1 VAGRGGDEGGRLV
14 AEAFAKV
21 NRSLVVL
28 GKRPDGY
35 HELDTVFQAVGL
47 SDRLVF
53 EESDTLALDVDDP
66 SIPAGAE
73 NLVVR
78 AARALAEAAGVK
90 ARAAITLEKRIPSG
104 GGLGGGSSDAA
115 VTLLGLSALWRLDL
129 PLERLATIGAAL
141 GSDVP
146 FFLCGGTAR
155 GRGRGERI
163 EPLPDLPPR
172 GVVLVMPPF
181 PVATPLVF
189 GRLGAPEWDGSD
201 PAPGEAGGVPDRND
215 LEAASEALFPALR
228 AVRESL
234 AAAGATQARL
244 SGSGSTVFGLFPD
257 LAAASEAARRLEGL
271 PAGSAVRVV
280 PTLGREESRSRSGPR
295 RAE

>member
-1 VAGRGGDEGGRLV
+1 MRLV

-21 NRSLVVL
+21 NLSLVVH
-28 GKRPDGY
+28 GKRPDGF
-35 HELDTVFQAVGL
+35 HELDTVFQAVAL
-47 SDRLVF
+47 ADRLTF
-53 EESDTLALDVDDP
+53 EESDALSLDVDDP

-73 NLVVR
+73 NLVFR
-78 AARALAEAAGVK
+78 AARALAEAAGVR

-115 VTLLGLSALWRLDL
+115 VALVGLSALWGLDL
-129 PLERLATIGAAL
+129 PPVRLAEIGAAL

-146 FFLCGGTAR
+146 FFLVGGTAR
-155 GRGRGERI
+155 GLGRGERV
-163 EPLPDLPPR
+163 EPLRDQPPR

-189 GRLGAPEWDGSD
+189 RSLGAPAWDGRAAPSL
-201 PAPGEAGGVPDRND
+201 PAGEAPDRND
-215 LEAASEALFPALR
+215 LEPAAESLFPALR
-228 AVRESL
+228 TVRESL
-234 AAAGATQARL
+234 AAAGATRARL

-257 LAAASEAARRLEGL
+257 LAAAAEGARRLEGL
-271 PAGSAVRVV
+271 PPGAVVRVV
-280 PTLGREESRSRSGPR
+280 PTLEREECRRRSAPR

>member
-1 VAGRGGDEGGRLV
+1 MKLV

-47 SDRLVF
+47 TDRLTF
-53 EESDTLALDVDDP
+53 EESDLLTLEVDDP
-66 SIPAGAE
+66 SVPAGAE
-73 NLVVR
+73 NLVLR
-78 AARALAEAAGVK
+78 AARALAEAAGV
-90 ARAAITLEKRIPSG
+90 RPRVAITLEKRIPSG

-115 VTLLGLSALWRLDL
+115 VTLIGLSALWQLDL
-129 PLERLATIGAAL
+129 SIEQLSRVGGAL

-146 FFLCGGTAR
+146 FFLHGGTAR
-155 GRGRGERI
+155 GLGRGERI
-163 EPLPDLPPR
+163 VPLDDLPPQA
-172 GVVLVMPPF
+172 VVLVMPPF
-181 PVATPLVF
+181 PISTPEVF
-189 GRLGAPEWDGSD
+189 RRLEAPEWDGRGGGD
-201 PAPGEAGGVPDRND
+201 LGAGSATDRND
-215 LEAASEALFPALR
+215 LEPAAEALFPALR
-228 AVRESL
+228 DVREAL
-234 AAAGATQARL
+234 GRAGATRALL

-257 LAAASEAARRLEGL
+257 LATAAEAARRLDGL

-280 PTLGREESRSRSGPR
+280 PTLTREESRSRSAPR

>member
-1 VAGRGGDEGGRLV
+1 MRLV

-28 GKRPDGY
+28 GKRSDGF

-47 SDRLVF
+47 TDRLTF
-53 EESDTLALDVDDP
+53 EESDLLTLDVDDP
-66 SIPAGAE
+66 SIPSGAE
-73 NLVVR
+73 NLVLR
-78 AARALAEAAGVK
+78 AARALAEAAGLR
-90 ARAAITLEKRIPSG
+90 ARAAITLEKKIPSG

-115 VTLLGLSALWRLDL
+115 VTLIGLSALWELDL
-129 PLERLATIGAAL
+129 PLELLSRVAGEL

-146 FFLCGGTAR
+146 FFLHGGTAR
-155 GRGRGERI
+155 GLGRGERI
-163 EPLPDLPPR
+163 AQLDDLPPL

-181 PVATPLVF
+181 PVSTPEVF
-189 GRLGAPEWDGSD
+189 RRLEAPAWDGS
-201 PAPGEAGGVPDRND
+201 GVGALDASADPDRND
-215 LEAASEALFPALR
+215 LEPAAEALFPALR
-228 AVRESL
+228 EVREAL
-234 AAAGATQARL
+234 ERAGATRARL

-257 LAAASEAARRLEGL
+257 LAKAAEASRRLDGL

-280 PTLGREESRSRSGPR
+280 STLTREESRSRSAPR

>member
-1 VAGRGGDEGGRLV
+1 MKLV

-28 GKRPDGY
+28 GRRADGY

-47 SDRLVF
+47 TDRLSF
-53 EESDTLALDVDDP
+53 EESDALSLVVDDP
-66 SIPAGAE
+66 SIPAGPE
-73 NLVVR
+73 NLVLR
-78 AARALAEAAGVK
+78 AARALAEAA
-90 ARAAITLEKRIPSG
+90 ATRPRAAIVLEKRIPSG

-115 VTLLGLSALWRLDL
+115 ATLLGLSALWELEL
-129 PLERLATIGAAL
+129 PLARLEEIGAAL

-146 FFLCGGTAR
+146 YFLHGGTAR
-155 GRGRGERI
+155 GRGRGERV
-163 EPLPDLPPR
+163 EPLPDLPPQ

-181 PVATPLVF
+181 PVATPDVF
-189 GRLGAPEWDGSD
+189 RRLGAPAWEGPNAEL
-201 PAPGEAGGVPDRND
+201 PAPGAAPDRND
-215 LEAASEALFPALR
+215 LEAAAEELFPALG
-228 AVRESL
+228 AVREEL
-234 AAAGATQARL
+234 ARAGATQARL

-257 LAAASEAARRLEGL
+257 LATAAEASRRLAGL

-280 PTLGREESRSRSGPR
+280 PTLTREECRSRSGPR

>member
-1 VAGRGGDEGGRLV
+1 MRLA

-35 HELDTVFQAVGL
+35 HELETVFQAVGL
-47 SDRLVF
+47 TDRLVF
-53 EESDTLALDVDDP
+53 EESDALTLRVDDP
-66 SIPAGAE
+66 SVPAGPE
-73 NLVVR
+73 NLVLR
-78 AARALAEAAGVK
+78 AARVLAEAAGVR
-90 ARAAITLEKRIPSG
+90 ARAAIELEKRIPAG

-115 VTLLGLSALWRLDL
+115 VTLLGLNALWGLGL
-129 PLERLATIGAAL
+129 SVERLAELGAAI

-146 FFLCGGTAR
+146 FFLFGGTAR
-155 GRGRGERI
+155 GSGRGERI

-181 PVATPLVF
+181 PVATPDVF
-189 GRLGAPEWDGSD
+189 RSLGAADWDGR
-201 PAPGEAGGVPDRND
+201 PGVAGGGVPDRND
-215 LEAASEALFPALR
+215 LEPAAESLFPQLG
-228 AVRESL
+228 AVREALVSV
-234 AAAGATQARL
+234 GAEQARL

-257 LAAASEAARRLEGL
+257 LGAASEASRRLEGL
-271 PAGSAVRVV
+271 PVGSAVRVV
-280 PTLGREESRSRSGPR
+280 PTWSREECRSRSGPR

>member
-1 VAGRGGDEGGRLV
+1 MRLV

-28 GKRPDGY
+28 GKRPDGF

-47 SDRLVF
+47 SDRLTF
-53 EESDTLALDVDDP
+53 ETSVGLSLEVDDP
-66 SIPAGAE
+66 SIPSGAE
-73 NLVVR
+73 NLVLR
-78 AARALAEAAGVK
+78 AARALAASAGVP

-115 VTLLGLSALWRLDL
+115 VALLGLSALWGLDL
-129 PLERLATIGAAL
+129 PVGGLAEIGASV

-146 FFLCGGTAR
+146 FFLYGGTAR
-155 GRGRGERI
+155 GLGRGERI
-163 EPLPDLPPR
+163 APLPDVPSA

-181 PVATPLVF
+181 PVATPAVF
-189 GRLGAPEWDGSD
+189 GRLGAPAWDGRS
-201 PAPGEAGGVPDRND
+201 GEEADAAGAPDRND
-215 LEAASEALFPALR
+215 LEPAAEALFPALR
-228 AVRESL
+228 EVREAL
-234 AAAGATQARL
+234 AAAGAEQARL

-257 LAAASEAARRLEGL
+257 LATASEAARRLDPL
-271 PAGSAVRVV
+271 PAGCAVRVV
-280 PTLGREESRSRSGPR
+280 PTLTRAECVSASAPR

>member
-1 VAGRGGDEGGRLV
+1 MRLV

-28 GKRPDGY
+28 GRRADGY

-47 SDRLVF
+47 CDRLTF
-53 EESDTLALDVDDP
+53 EAAGGLTLSVDDP
-66 SIPAGAE
+66 SVPAGPE
-73 NLVVR
+73 NLVLR
-78 AARALAEAAGVK
+78 AARALADAAGVK
-90 ARAAITLEKRIPSG
+90 RGAAITLEKRIPAG

-115 VTLLGLSALWRLDL
+115 ATLLGLSALWGLEPEPGRLG
-129 PLERLATIGAAL
+129 EIAAAL

-155 GRGRGERI
+155 GLGRGERI
-163 EPLPDLPPR
+163 FPLPDAAPG

-181 PVATPLVF
+181 PVSTPEVF
-189 GRLGAPEWDGSD
+189 RALGAPPW
-201 PAPGEAGGVPDRND
+201 EARAAGPEATMGDPDRND
-215 LEAASEALFPALR
+215 LETAAEELFPALR
-228 AVRESL
+228 SAREAL
-234 AAAGATQARL
+234 AAAGAARARL

-257 LAAASEAARRLEGL
+257 LVSAAQAADRLEGL

-280 PTLGREESRSRSGPR
+280 PTLGREDCRSRSGPR

>member
-1 VAGRGGDEGGRLV
+1 MKLV

-28 GKRPDGY
+28 GRRPDGY

-47 SDRLVF
+47 ADRLTF
-53 EESDTLALDVDDP
+53 ETAGTLTLDVDDP
-66 SIPAGAE
+66 SVPAGPE
-73 NLVVR
+73 NLVLR

-90 ARAAITLEKRIPSG
+90 PGAAITLEKRIPSG

-115 VTLLGLSALWRLDL
+115 VTLLGLSALWGLAPPPGL
-129 PLERLATIGAAL
+129 LEEIGAAL

-146 FFLCGGTAR
+146 YFLTGGSAR
-155 GRGRGERI
+155 GLGRGERI
-163 EPLPDLPPR
+163 VPLPDAPPA

-181 PVATPLVF
+181 SLSTPEVF
-189 GRLGAPEWDGSD
+189 RALGAAEWGEGAAARRSSDGD
-201 PAPGEAGGVPDRND
+201 PDRND
-215 LEAASEALFPALR
+215 LEAPAESLFPALR
-228 AVRESL
+228 SVREALS
-234 AAAGATQARL
+234 AAGATRARL

-257 LAAASEAARRLEGL
+257 LAAAALAGGRLEGL

-280 PTLGREESRSRSGPR
+280 PTLTREECRVRSAPR

>member
-1 VAGRGGDEGGRLV
+1 MKLV

-21 NRSLVVL
+21 NLSLVVL

-47 SDRLVF
+47 TDRLRF
-53 EESDTLALDVDDP
+53 EESDGLTLEVDDP
-66 SIPAGAE
+66 SVPAGAE

-78 AARALAEAAGVK
+78 AAHALAEAAGVR

-115 VTLLGLSALWRLDL
+115 ATLVVLSALWRLDL
-129 PLERLATIGAAL
+129 SVGRLSEIAASL

-146 FFLCGGTAR
+146 FFLHGGTAR
-155 GRGRGERI
+155 GTSRGESI

-181 PVATPLVF
+181 PVATPDVF
-189 GRLGAPEWDGSD
+189 RRLEAPAWDGRR
-201 PAPGEAGGVPDRND
+201 AGVAAEGGVPDRND
-215 LEAASEALFPALR
+215 LEPAAEALFPALR
-228 AVRESL
+228 SVREAL
-234 AAAGATQARL
+234 ATAGATQARL

-257 LAAASEAARRLEGL
+257 LACAAEAARRLDGL
-271 PAGSAVRVV
+271 PFGSAVRVV
-280 PTLGREESRSRSGPR
+280 PTVGREECRSRGGPC

>member
-1 VAGRGGDEGGRLV
+1 MRLV

-28 GKRPDGY
+28 GKRPDGF

-47 SDRLVF
+47 SDRLTF
-53 EESDTLALDVDDP
+53 ETSVGLSLEVDDP
-66 SIPAGAE
+66 SIPSGAE
-73 NLVVR
+73 NLVLR
-78 AARALAEAAGVK
+78 AARALAASAGVP

-115 VTLLGLSALWRLDL
+115 VALLGLSALWGLDL
-129 PLERLATIGAAL
+129 PVGGLAEIGASV

-146 FFLCGGTAR
+146 FFLYGGTAR
-155 GRGRGERI
+155 GLGRGERI
-163 EPLPDLPPR
+163 APLPDLPSA

-181 PVATPLVF
+181 PVATPAVF
-189 GRLGAPEWDGSD
+189 GRLGAPAWDGRS
-201 PAPGEAGGVPDRND
+201 GEEADAAGAPDRND
-215 LEAASEALFPALR
+215 LEPAAEALFPALR
-228 AVRESL
+228 EVREAL
-234 AAAGATQARL
+234 AAAGAEQARL

-257 LAAASEAARRLEGL
+257 LATASEAARRLDPL
-271 PAGSAVRVV
+271 PAGCAVRVV
-280 PTLGREESRSRSGPR
+280 PTLTRAECVSASAPR

>member
-1 VAGRGGDEGGRLV
+1 MKLV

-21 NRSLVVL
+21 NLSLVVL
-28 GKRPDGY
+28 GKRPDGF

-47 SDRLVF
+47 ADRLTF
-53 EESDTLALDVDDP
+53 EDGEGLTLEVDDP
-66 SIPAGAE
+66 SIPSGPE

-78 AARALAEAAGVK
+78 AARALAEEAHVK
-90 ARAAITLEKRIPSG
+90 PRARIVLEKRIPAG

-115 VTLLGLSALWRLDL
+115 VTLLGLSALWALDL
-129 PLERLATIGAAL
+129 PFERLAGLGAEL

-146 FFLCGGTAR
+146 FFLFGGTAR
-155 GRGRGERI
+155 GLGRGERI
-163 EPLPDLPPR
+163 EPLPDPAPA

-181 PVATPLVF
+181 PVATPDVF
-189 GRLGAPEWDGSD
+189 RGLGAPGWSGGTRG
-201 PAPGEAGGVPDRND
+201 AAAGRGIEDRND
-215 LEAASEALFPALR
+215 LEPAAEALFPALR
-228 AVRESL
+228 EVREAL
-234 AAAGATQARL
+234 GAVGASQARL

-280 PTLGREESRSRSGPR
+280 PTLTRAECRARSAPR
-295 RAE
+295 RSE

>member
-1 VAGRGGDEGGRLV
+1 MKLV

-21 NRSLVVL
+21 NLSLVVL

-47 SDRLVF
+47 TDRLTF
-53 EESDTLALDVDDP
+53 EASDHLTLDVDDP

-73 NLVVR
+73 NLVLR
-78 AARALAEAAGVK
+78 AAHALAEAGGIRP
-90 ARAAITLEKRIPSG
+90 RAAITLEKRIPAG

-115 VTLLGLSALWRLDL
+115 VTLLGLSALWELD
-129 PLERLATIGAAL
+129 ATPDQLTRVGAAL

-146 FFLCGGTAR
+146 FFLHGGTAR
-155 GRGRGERI
+155 GLGRGERI
-163 EPLPDLPPR
+163 EPLPDLPPQA
-172 GVVLVMPPF
+172 VVLVMPPF
-181 PVATPLVF
+181 PVSTPEVF
-189 GRLGAPEWDGSD
+189 RRLGAPEW
-201 PAPGEAGGVPDRND
+201 GGRGGGGLDASVAPDRND
-215 LEAASEALFPALR
+215 LEPAAEALFPALR
-228 AVRESL
+228 EVREAL
-234 AAAGATQARL
+234 DRVGAIRARL

-257 LAAASEAARRLEGL
+257 LAAAAEAARHLDGL

-280 PTLGREESRSRSGPR
+280 PTLTREQSRSRSAPR